1 MPLSFKADSRLLGVY
16 FRNHIFIVHDDLAFP
31 NWSVLIAY
39 ALPFLLWQVKD
50 LVRLVLVWYQ
60 SLEKSICLVG
70 NPLHVAVHLC
80 MLKAPWNC
88 DTLRDT
94 THTSRWPTVGRTVRA
109 SCPARNVK
117 TKVPVKPPRSRKNS
131 GVSGEVSLLEAVWL
145 W

>member
-88 DTLRDT
+88 DTFAGYDSYESVAHGGQNCPRLV
-94 THTSRWPTVGRTVRA
+94 PRTE
-109 SCPARNVK
+109 CEDQ
-117 TKVPVKPPRSRKNS
+117 
-131 GVSGEVSLLEAVWL
+131 GSGETAA
-145 W
+145 